1 MSNTQT
7 APSSF
12 SALSLRPRDSLLA
25 WDGGEGLS
33 PVCLTP
39 HSSLLLPRA
48 RVVSSAPAWMKAPGA
63 GPPVPGLSRCPQ
75 LRSELN
81 WMSAARWPQ
90 SQSPLPSD
98 HRTKELNLRLGA
110 P

>member
-33 PVCLTP
+33 PVYLTP
-39 HSSLLLPRA
+39 YGSLLLPWA
-48 RVVSSAPAWMKAPGA
+48 WVVSSAPAWMRAPGA
-63 GPPVPGLSRCPQ
+63 GPPIPGLSRYPQ
-75 LRSELN
+75 LRPELS
-81 WMSAARWPQ
+81 WPSAARWPR

-98 HRTKELNLRLGA
+98 HGTKELNLRLRA

>member
-12 SALSLRPRDSLLA
+12 SALSLRPRDSLLT

-39 HSSLLLPRA
+39 HGSLLLPRA
-48 RVVSSAPAWMKAPGA
+48 QVVSSAPLWMTAPGA
-63 GPPVPGLSRCPQ
+63 GHPIPGLSRCPQ
-75 LRSELN
+75 LTPELS
-81 WMSAARWPQ
+81 WQSTARWPQ
-90 SQSPLPSD
+90 SQSPLPSN
-98 HRTKELNLRLGA
+98 HGTKELNLRLEA